1 MASANNS
8 VCLNKQWRYYPSA
21 ESLADVPT
29 IMRPTQAQMTIP
41 HPKCI
46 DFLPF
51 PALRNHLCLNQH
63 IDARHSVDL
72 YLQSLRLNLPPDKG
86 FMSKTERGSV
96 DLHPEF
102 EMLAS
107 DLRNW
112 NLGAPW
118 SDHFPHLRQFL
129 Y

>member
-1 MASANNS
+1 
-8 VCLNKQWRYYPSA
+8 
-21 ESLADVPT
+21 
-29 IMRPTQAQMTIP
+29 MRPTQAQITIP

-51 PALRNHLCLNQH
+51 PALRNHLCINQH
-63 IDARHSVDL
+63 TDGRHSVDL
-72 YLQSLRLNLPPDKG
+72 YLRSFQLNLPPGKSL
-86 FMSKTERGSV
+86 MSKTERGSFE
-96 DLHPEF
+96 LHPEF

-112 NLGAPW
+112 DLGPPW
-118 SDHFPHLRQFL
+118 SDYFPHLRQFL